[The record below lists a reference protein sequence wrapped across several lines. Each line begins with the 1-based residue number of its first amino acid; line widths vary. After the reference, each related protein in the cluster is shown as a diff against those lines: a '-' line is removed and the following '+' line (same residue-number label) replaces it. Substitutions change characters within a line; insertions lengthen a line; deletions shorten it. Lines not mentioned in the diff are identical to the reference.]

1 MISGKQERGL
11 FYFIFIHI
19 YTVLE
24 NYNNE
29 NHFYNENTFP
39 RNFLAVQWLG
49 LCFHCWVPR
58 FDSWSGQLRSHKPC
72 GVVRK
77 NKFPLQTKVAIFED
91 EKVEKC
97 L

>member
-19 YTVLE
+19 YIVLE
-24 NYNNE
+24 NDNNE

-39 RNFLAVQWLG
+39 RNFPAVWWLG
-49 LCFHCWVPR
+49 LCLHCWVPR
-58 FDSWSGQLRSHKPC
+58 FDSRLGELRSHKPC

-77 NKFPLQTKVAIFED
+77 NKFPL
-91 EKVEKC
+91 
-97 L
+97 